1 MNRINFIALPGPA
14 MKNKTAIERLRKILK
29 SKAKQSKSMQR
40 QQTKTK
46 TTTTKLK
53 LNKIK

>member
-40 QQTKTK
+40 QQTKT
-46 TTTTKLK
+46 TTTKLK
-53 LNKIK
+53 LN